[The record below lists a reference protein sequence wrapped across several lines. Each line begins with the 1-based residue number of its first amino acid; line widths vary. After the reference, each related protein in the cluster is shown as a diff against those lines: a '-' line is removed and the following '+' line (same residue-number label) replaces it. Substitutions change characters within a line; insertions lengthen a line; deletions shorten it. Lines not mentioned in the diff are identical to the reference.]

1 MAIGAIG
8 TFCDEA
14 ADEHPEGEYV
24 LDRFEVPNGMD
35 RLMEEFK
42 EKFPYDQDFQMLGR
56 TEIFEECVRGETEKT
71 CNILLDIA
79 RAT

>member
-1 MAIGAIG
+1 
-8 TFCDEA
+8 
-14 ADEHPEGEYV
+14 
-24 LDRFEVPNGMD
+24 
-35 RLMEEFK
+35 MEEFK

-79 RAT
+79 RAP